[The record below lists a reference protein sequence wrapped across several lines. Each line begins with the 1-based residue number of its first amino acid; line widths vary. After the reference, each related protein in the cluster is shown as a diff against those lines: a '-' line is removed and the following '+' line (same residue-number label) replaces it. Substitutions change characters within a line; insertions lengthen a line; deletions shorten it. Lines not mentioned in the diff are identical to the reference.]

1 MSCTSLTSVIIP
13 SSVTSIGTEAF
24 FNCTNLSSI
33 TIPNSVTNIDSYAF
47 RSSGL
52 TSIEIPGSVP
62 RIRNYTFDCCSKLK
76 SVKICNGVTSIGNHA
91 FDNCEA
97 LNSVSIPNS
106 MTTIGDFAFSWC
118 MNINSLRVDIDT
130 PISISDNVF
139 IFYNATLYVPEG
151 SKALY
156 QAAQPWSRFEAI
168 EEYPV
173 KKCATPTISYANG
186 KVCFA
191 CETEG
196 VKFVPTAKCLPKQT
210 QNGNELELGG
220 TYDISVVATKEGYR
234 DSQVAKKTIE
244 INQMGDM
251 DGDGEVNVTDV
262 TSLVNVVLKK

>member
-1 MSCTSLTSVIIP
+1 MKSMKKILLMLVGLMSMPMVAGAYETDIIVDGVRYNINTTTKTASVAGDSYSGDVVIRP
-13 SSVTSIGTEAF
+13 SVTYEDDGTVCSVTSIGK
-24 FNCTNLSSI
+24 
-33 TIPNSVTNIDSYAF
+33 Y
-47 RSSGL
+47 
-52 TSIEIPGSVP
+52 
-62 RIRNYTFDCCSKLK
+62 
-76 SVKICNGVTSIGNHA
+76 A

-186 KVCFA
+186 KVRFA

-234 DSQVAKKTIE
+234 DSQVASKTFDL
-244 INQMGDM
+244 NQMGDL
-251 DGDGEVNVTDV
+251 DGDGEVSVTDV
-262 TSLVNVVLKK
+262 TSLVNVILGK